1 MNSERA
7 IEKLVQVT
15 VEVTPPMCDHW
26 RLTIHF
32 FRGGRTLHAP
42 LPSFLRRAAMARTS
56 RIERKTAETKI
67 RIELNLD
74 GQGMGDI
81 NTGIAFFD
89 HMLTLFCV
97 HGGFDLEILAD
108 GDLAVDFHHTVEDV
122 ALVLGEAVSTALDN
136 RAGIRRYG
144 FAVTPMDDA
153 LAEVAID
160 LSNRPFL
167 VYHLPAVLESPGRFD
182 RGLAKEFFRAFAVKG
197 GMNLHIN
204 VKYGENEHHVL
215 ESIYKSVGRALK
227 QAVFLEPDRSGV
239 RSSKGVL

>member
-1 MNSERA
+1 
-7 IEKLVQVT
+7 
-15 VEVTPPMCDHW
+15 
-26 RLTIHF
+26 
-32 FRGGRTLHAP
+32 
-42 LPSFLRRAAMARTS
+42 MARTC
-56 RIERKTAETKI
+56 RIERITMETQVKAD
-67 RIELNLD
+67 LNLD
-74 GQGMGDI
+74 GQGTSDI

-97 HGGFDLEILAD
+97 HGGFDLDLLAD

-122 ALVLGEAVSTALDN
+122 ALVLGEAVSNALDE
-136 RAGIRRYG
+136 RLGIRRYG

-167 VYHLPAVLESPGRFD
+167 VYHLPVVLESSGPFD

-215 ESIYKSVGRALK
+215 EAVYKSVGRALK
-227 QAVFLEPDRSGV
+227 QAVSIDAGNRGV

>member
-1 MNSERA
+1 
-7 IEKLVQVT
+7 
-15 VEVTPPMCDHW
+15 
-26 RLTIHF
+26 
-32 FRGGRTLHAP
+32 
-42 LPSFLRRAAMARTS
+42 MARTCQ
-56 RIERKTAETKI
+56 IERKTLETQVKV
-67 RIELNLD
+67 ELNLD
-74 GQGMGDI
+74 GQGKADI
-81 NTGIAFFD
+81 NTGIPFFD

-97 HGGFDLEILAD
+97 HGRFDLDIQAQ
-108 GDLAVDFHHTVEDV
+108 GDLEVDFHHTVEDV

-136 RAGIRRYG
+136 RFGIRRYG

-153 LAEVAID
+153 LAEVALD

-167 VYHLPAVLESPGRFD
+167 VYHLPSVLESAGPFD

-215 ESIYKSVGRALK
+215 ESVYKSTGRALK
-227 QAVFLEPDRSGV
+227 QAVVIDADRSRV

>member
-1 MNSERA
+1 MTR
-7 IEKLVQVT
+7 T
-15 VEVTPPMCDHW
+15 C
-26 RLTIHF
+26 RL
-32 FRGGRTLHAP
+32 
-42 LPSFLRRAAMARTS
+42 
-56 RIERKTAETKI
+56 ERKTTETQVKV
-67 RIELNLD
+67 ELNLD
-74 GQGMGDI
+74 GQGRADI
-81 NTGIAFFD
+81 KTGIAFLD

-97 HGGFDLEILAD
+97 HGRFDLDIQAK
-108 GDLAVDFHHTVEDV
+108 GDLEVDYHHTVEDV

-136 RAGIRRYG
+136 RFGIRRYG

-167 VYHLPAVLESPGRFD
+167 VYHLPSELASVGRFD

-204 VKYGENEHHVL
+204 VQYGENEHHVL
-215 ESIYKSVGRALK
+215 ESVYKSAGRALK
-227 QAVFLEPDRSGV
+227 QAVSIDTDHRGV